1 MDFNQG
7 VQLAIAIGTM
17 LGVVVAIF
25 MSLQTAKNLSK
36 QLKLNFFAEYTK
48 RYQEITL
55 NFPENINEDNFDF
68 ENIDDE
74 IKDKTLRYMRAYFDL
89 SSEEYFLWKDG
100 NIDDKVWK
108 EWESGIEYAMSKTA
122 FQKGW
127 NDYINIST
135 IYYSDYTKFI
145 NNILEKNGKRNNK
158 TEQQKSV
165 FSTDI

>member
-1 MDFNQG
+1 
-7 VQLAIAIGTM
+7 
-17 LGVVVAIF
+17 
-25 MSLQTAKNLSK
+25 
-36 QLKLNFFAEYTK
+36 
-48 RYQEITL
+48 
-55 NFPENINEDNFDF
+55 
-68 ENIDDE
+68 
-74 IKDKTLRYMRAYFDL
+74 MRAYFDL
-89 SSEEYFLWKDG
+89 SSEEYFLWKNG